1 MTEPSSGAPDL
12 TPPVVREK
20 TITWEDPMATAAMGA
35 TLPGLEFLRRA
46 AAGEIPPPPIARLM
60 GLGLADVGEGE
71 VTFVGTPD
79 ESVYNPIGMVHG
91 GYVCTML
98 DSALGCAVH
107 TTLPAG
113 VAYTSIEI
121 KVNYLRPVHVS
132 AGELSCHG
140 RVTKPGRRVAF
151 AEGEVVDAAGKV
163 LATAQS
169 SLLIMPGPGAA

>member
-1 MTEPSSGAPDL
+1 MTEPTQVQAPSP
-12 TPPVVREK
+12 TTRQK
-20 TITWEDPMATAAMGA
+20 TITWEDPLATAAAGA
-35 TLPGLEFLRRA
+35 TLTGLEFMRRV
-46 AAGEIPPPPIARLM
+46 AAGEVPAPPIARLM
-60 GLGLADVGEGE
+60 GFDIAEVGEGD

-121 KVNYLRPVHVS
+121 KVNYLRAVHAD
-132 AGELSCHG
+132 AGELRVRG

-151 AEGEVVDAAGKV
+151 ADGDVRDASGRI

-169 SLLIMPGPGAA
+169 SLLIIAPAG

>member
-1 MTEPSSGAPDL
+1 MTQLTQPGDAPSA
-12 TPPVVREK
+12 TREK
-20 TITWEDPMATAAMGA
+20 TITWEDPLATAAAGA
-35 TLPGLEFLRRA
+35 ALSGREFLEQIV
-46 AAGEIPPPPIARLM
+46 AGKVPPPPIARLM
-60 GLGLADVGEGE
+60 GFDLGRIDDGE

-113 VAYTSIEI
+113 TTYTSIEI
-121 KVNYLRPVHVS
+121 KVNYLRPVFGG
-132 AGELSCHG
+132 AGEVTVVG

-151 AEGEVVDAAGKV
+151 AEGEVIGADGKV

-169 SLLIMPGPGAA
+169 SFLIMPIGG

>member
-1 MTEPSSGAPDL
+1 MSEPTDPGAPDL
-12 TPPVVREK
+12 TPPTVREK
-20 TITWEDPMATAAMGA
+20 TITWEDPMATAALGA

-46 AAGEIPPPPIARLM
+46 AAGEIQGPPIARLM
-60 GLGLADVGEGE
+60 GFGLGDVQEGE

-121 KVNYLRPVHVS
+121 KVNYLRPVH
-132 AGELSCHG
+132 ADGGELRVRG
-140 RVTKPGRRVAF
+140 WVTKPGRRVAF
-151 AEGEVVDAAGKV
+151 ADGDVRDASGKV

-169 SLLIMPGPGAA
+169 SLLIIGPQG

>member
-1 MTEPSSGAPDL
+1 MSEP
-12 TPPVVREK
+12 TPSAAPVVREK
-20 TITWEDPMATAAMGA
+20 TITWEDPMATVAAGA
-35 TLPGLEFLRRA
+35 GLTGLEFMRRV
-46 AAGEIPPPPIARLM
+46 AAGEIPAPPIARLM
-60 GLGLADVGEGE
+60 GFGLGDVAEGD

-79 ESVYNPIGMVHG
+79 ESVYNPIGVVHG

-113 VAYTSIEI
+113 VTYTSIEI
-121 KVNYLRPVHVS
+121 KVNYLRAVHADV
-132 AGELSCHG
+132 GELRVRG

-151 AEGEVVDAAGKV
+151 ADGDVRDGQGRI

-169 SLLIMPGPGAA
+169 SLLVMPIPG

>member
-1 MTEPSSGAPDL
+1 MQSGEVPA
-12 TPPVVREK
+12 
-20 TITWEDPMATAAMGA
+20 
-35 TLPGLEFLRRA
+35 
-46 AAGEIPPPPIARLM
+46 PPIARLM
-60 GLGLADVGEGE
+60 GFDLREVGEGE

-91 GYVCTML
+91 GYVCTLL

-121 KVNYLRPVHVS
+121 KVNYLRAVHVD
-132 AGELSCHG
+132 AGELRIRG

-151 AEGEVVDAAGKV
+151 ADGDVRDASGKV

-169 SLLIMPGPGAA
+169 SLLIVAPGG

>member
-1 MTEPSSGAPDL
+1 MNEPTPSGAPL
-12 TPPVVREK
+12 ATREK
-20 TITWEDPMATAAMGA
+20 TITWDDPMATASAGA
-35 TLPGLEFLRRA
+35 TVPGIEFLREM
-46 AAGEIPPPPIARLM
+46 AAGRIPAPPIARLM
-60 GLGLADVGEGE
+60 GFGLGEVAEGA

-79 ESVYNPIGMVHG
+79 ESVYNPIGLVHG

-121 KVNYLRPVHVS
+121 KVNYLRPVHAD
-132 AGELSCHG
+132 AGELRVNG

-151 AEGEVVDAAGKV
+151 AEGEVVDPAGKV

-169 SLLIMPGPGAA
+169 SLLIMAGPGAA

>member
-1 MTEPSSGAPDL
+1 MSEPTPSDVVAPA
-12 TPPVVREK
+12 VREK
-20 TITWEDPMATAAMGA
+20 TVTWEDPMVTAGAGA
-35 TLPGLEFLRRA
+35 TRTGLEFMRA
-46 AAGEIPPPPIARLM
+46 MMAGEVPAPPIARLM
-60 GLGLADVGEGE
+60 GFGVRDVSEGD

-91 GYVCTML
+91 GYVCTLL

-107 TTLPAG
+107 TTLPVG

-121 KVNYLRPVHVS
+121 KVNYLRAVHAN
-132 AGELSCHG
+132 AGELAVRG

-151 AEGEVVDAAGKV
+151 AEGDVRDGSGKV

-169 SLLIMPGPGAA
+169 SLLIIAPGA

>member
-1 MTEPSSGAPDL
+1 MSEPTTADPV
-12 TPPVVREK
+12 PPTVREK
-20 TITWEDPMATAAMGA
+20 TITWEDPMATAAAGA
-35 TLPGLEFLRRA
+35 TLPGIDFMRRV
-46 AAGEIPPPPIARLM
+46 AAGEIPAPPIARLM
-60 GLGLADVGEGE
+60 GFDIGEVGEGE

-121 KVNYLRPVHVS
+121 KVNYLRPVHAD
-132 AGELSCHG
+132 AGELRVRG
-140 RVTKPGRRVAF
+140 WVTKPGRRVAF
-151 AEGEVVDAAGKV
+151 ADGDVRDASGKV

-169 SLLIMPGPGAA
+169 SLLIIAPGA

>member
-1 MTEPSSGAPDL
+1 MNEPAKPPAAPG
-12 TPPVVREK
+12 TRRK
-20 TITWEDPMATAAMGA
+20 TITWEDPLLTARAGA
-35 TLPGLEFLRRA
+35 DLPGLEFLGRV

-60 GLGLADVGEGE
+60 GFDLGELAEGVAE
-71 VTFVGTPD
+71 FVGTPD

-121 KVNYLRPVHVS
+121 KVNYLRPAHADV
-132 AGELSCHG
+132 GELRVRG
-140 RVTKPGRRVAF
+140 RVTKAGRRVAF
-151 AEGEVVDAAGKV
+151 AEGDVRDAAGRV

-169 SLLIMPGPGAA
+169 SLLIIAPA

>member
-1 MTEPSSGAPDL
+1 MNEPTPSAAP
-12 TPPVVREK
+12 VREK
-20 TITWEDPMATAAMGA
+20 TITWEDPMASVTAAVGL
-35 TLPGLEFLRRA
+35 TGLEFLRR
-46 AAGEIPPPPIARLM
+46 GLDGRVPPPPIAQLM
-60 GLGLADVGEGE
+60 GFALGEVEEGR

-79 ESVYNPIGMVHG
+79 ESVYNPIGAVHG
-91 GYVCTML
+91 GYVCTLL

-121 KVNYLRPVHVS
+121 KVNYLRPVS
-132 AGELSCHG
+132 AASGELRVEG

-151 AEGEVVDAAGKV
+151 AEGEVRDAGGRV

-169 SLLIMPGPGAA
+169 SLLVMAAPAA

>member
-1 MTEPSSGAPDL
+1 MSEPTTPAAAAPA
-12 TPPVVREK
+12 VREK
-20 TITWEDPMATAAMGA
+20 TITWEDPMATAAAGT
-35 TLPGLEFLRRA
+35 TLPGIEFMRKI
-46 AAGEIPPPPIARLM
+46 AAGEIPAPPIARLM
-60 GLGLADVGEGE
+60 GFDIGEVREGE

-121 KVNYLRPVHVS
+121 KVNYLRPVHANTALRVR
-132 AGELSCHG
+132 GW
-140 RVTKPGRRVAF
+140 VTKPGRRVAF
-151 AEGEVVDAAGKV
+151 ADGDVRDADGKV

-169 SLLIMPGPGAA
+169 SLLIIAPGA

>member
-1 MTEPSSGAPDL
+1 MSEPTQVEATGAA
-12 TPPVVREK
+12 TREK
-20 TITWEDPMATAAMGA
+20 TITWEDPLATAAAGA
-35 TLPGLEFLRRA
+35 GIPGIEFMRKVA
-46 AAGEIPPPPIARLM
+46 SGEIPAPPIARLM
-60 GLGLADVGEGE
+60 GFGIGEVGEGE

-107 TTLPAG
+107 TTLPPG

-121 KVNYLRPVHVS
+121 KVNYLRPVHAD
-132 AGELSCHG
+132 AGELRVRG
-140 RVTKPGRRVAF
+140 WVTKPGRRVAF
-151 AEGEVVDAAGKV
+151 ADGDVRDASGKV

-169 SLLIMPGPGAA
+169 SLLIIAPGG